1 MVEVY
6 VAADPVAEQVARE
19 WLALTDA
26 GRVEESYAAS
36 AALFRR
42 TLTVT
47 SWSLEYSAV
56 RACLGAVRSRTPH
69 SRRST
74 GSFGSAR
81 SSSTGTAPWMNGSPR
96 CARRTAGGVWS
107 AITCRRRSK
116 HRMASSPNRK
126 AEALDG

>member
-42 TLTVT
+42 PLTVT
-47 SWSLEYSAV
+47 SWSLESSAV
-56 RACLGAVRSRTPH
+56 RACLGAVRSRLLCGVRET
-69 SRRST
+69 RRMV
-74 GSFGSAR
+74 G
-81 SSSTGTAPWMNGSPR
+81 AP
-96 CARRTAGGVWS
+96 
-107 AITCRRRSK
+107 
-116 HRMASSPNRK
+116 K
-126 AEALDG
+126 AEYRVVRFRTVFEHGDGALDERVE